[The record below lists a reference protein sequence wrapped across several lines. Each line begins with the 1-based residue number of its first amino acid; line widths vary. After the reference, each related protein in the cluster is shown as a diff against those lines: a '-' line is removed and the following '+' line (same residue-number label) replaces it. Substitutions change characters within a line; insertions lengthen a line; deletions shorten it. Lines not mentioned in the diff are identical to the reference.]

1 MCERAESRE
10 EERGAGRPC
19 LGDGNKYWREGLKS
33 RGRAV
38 KKKKKAERKMK
49 IKMSTKKRREESERS
64 VRIGKPRSR
73 DTDWGRILR

>member
-1 MCERAESRE
+1 MEGRFEEQRSRCEE
-10 EERGAGRPC
+10 
-19 LGDGNKYWREGLKS
+19 
-33 RGRAV
+33 
-38 KKKKKAERKMK
+38 KKKAERKMK